1 MGRRQARE
9 GALQMLYAWDIGN
22 NQYELTVETI
32 KELMDLNEKD
42 NEFMMILVNEVID
55 NTAVYDKAIARCLKG
70 WELNRLSYL
79 DRNILRIALVEMVKQ
94 GTPKQVVANEAVE
107 IAKSYSEDK
116 SFKYINGVLGNS
128 ELLKDFE

>member
-22 NQYELTVETI
+22 SQYELTEDTI
-32 KELMDLNEKD
+32 KELMDLNQKD
-42 NEFMMILVNEVID
+42 SEFMMNLVNEVISNSTIYD
-55 NTAVYDKAIARCLKG
+55 TAISKCLKG
-70 WELNRLSYL
+70 WEINRLSFL
-79 DRNILRIALVEMVKQ
+79 DRNILRIALVEMVKE
-94 GTPKQVVANEAVE
+94 GTPKQVVVNEAVE
-107 IAKSYSEDK
+107 IAKVYSEDK